1 MRKISIQAAAAAL
14 LAAGPVYAGPYA
26 DDMAKC
32 MVRSST
38 PADHAV
44 FIRFI
49 FTAMVQ
55 HPDVAAMA
63 KVTPQQLDDTL
74 KSTGELVQR
83 LLLETCRS
91 ETQLA
96 IRYEGL
102 QTVYGAF
109 QIFGQA
115 MAAEL
120 FGNAAVTAK
129 MNGINRYMD
138 PERFKK
144 FATEAAAAAAP
155 PAPPP
160 PPAPPAPHQ

>member
-1 MRKISIQAAAAAL
+1 MRKIRNPAAPAAALAAAL
-14 LAAGPVYAGPYA
+14 LAAAPVQAGPYA

-38 PADHAV
+38 PADHAI

-49 FTAMVQ
+49 FTAMAQ
-55 HPDVAAMA
+55 HPDVASMA
-63 KVTPQQLDDTL
+63 SVSQRQLDDTM

-102 QTVYGAF
+102 QTVFGAF

-120 FGNAAVTAK
+120 FGNPAVTAK
-129 MNGINRYMD
+129 MNGMNKYMD
-138 PERFKK
+138 QERFKK
-144 FATEAAAAAAP
+144 FAAEATASP
-155 PAPPP
+155 PRSP
-160 PPAPPAPHQ
+160 